1 MRLERREG
9 YWLLVGGP
17 VPRGA
22 DAITIGPVISVR
34 RSRASSRYLLH
45 HELVHVR
52 QWRRHGVL
60 GFGTRYLGA
69 YALWRLR
76 RKGHRGAYLRIPFEV
91 EADWVARRAL
101 ATEVREPMPSEP
113 TVV

>member
-1 MRLERREG
+1 MRLERGLG

-22 DAITIGPVISVR
+22 AAITIGPVISVR
-34 RSRASSRYLLH
+34 KASAGSRYLLR

-52 QWRRHGVL
+52 QWHRHGVL
-60 GFGTRYLGA
+60 GFSARYLGA
-69 YALWRLR
+69 YAVWRLR
-76 RKGHRGAYLRIPFEV
+76 RKGHQGAYLRIPFEV

-101 ATEVREPMPSEP
+101 ATELRDHEPA
-113 TVV
+113 VHAGV